1 MPISHIALAI
11 MVAAIYGTAFVAIQF
26 AIDEIP
32 PLLATGYRYLLTVFP
47 FIFFV
52 KKPNVS
58 WRILAA
64 YGLVQAVI
72 MFGVIFT
79 AIKWGMP
86 PGIASMVV
94 QLQVFFTIGI
104 SFFAFGE
111 VPTRRQASG
120 AVLALVGVAIIG
132 IGLNETTPLLPFL
145 MTIASAFAW
154 GIANTISKRA
164 KPDSMLGFVV
174 WSALF
179 APVPLFVLSMVIEGT
194 AFALPPAIP
203 SGVAIWSVLYLAYPT
218 TVLAFT
224 AWVFLL
230 QRHNASAVTPFALL
244 IPIFGM
250 GSTALVFG
258 ETLSATT
265 FAGSGLVF
273 AGLTIAVFKWRS
285 GRNSSTH

>member
-1 MPISHIALAI
+1 MPLSHIALAI

-32 PLLATGYRYLLTVFP
+32 PIMATGNRYLLTVFP

-52 KKPNVS
+52 RKPNVS
-58 WRILAA
+58 WSLLAT
-64 YGLVQAVI
+64 YGVVQAVI
-72 MFGVIFT
+72 MFATIFS
-79 AIKWGMP
+79 AIKLGMP

-111 VPTRRQASG
+111 KPTTRQAIG
-120 AVLALVGVAIIG
+120 ALLALFGVAIIG
-132 IGLNETTPLLPFL
+132 VGLNETVPVWPFF
-145 MTIASAFAW
+145 MTIFSAAAW
-154 GIANTISKRA
+154 GVANTISKKA
-164 KPDSMLGFVV
+164 NSNSMLGFVV

-179 APVPLFVLSMVIEGT
+179 APVPLFALSMLIEGT
-194 AFALPPAIP
+194 QFGIPPVMPSAI
-203 SGVAIWSVLYLAYPT
+203 AIWSILYLAYPT

-230 QRHNASAVTPFALL
+230 QRHNAAAVTPFALL

-250 GSTALVFG
+250 GSTAIVFG
-258 ETLSATT
+258 EQLSLTTLIGSAIV
-265 FAGSGLVF
+265 FLGLSV
-273 AGLTIAVFKWRS
+273 AVLHART
-285 GRNSSTH
+285 R

>member
-1 MPISHIALAI
+1 MPVSHIALAI
-11 MVAAIYGTAFVAIQF
+11 MVAAIYGTAFVAIQL

-58 WRILAA
+58 WSMLAA
-64 YGLVQAVI
+64 YGVVQAVI

-104 SFFAFGE
+104 SFLAYGE
-111 VPTRRQASG
+111 VPTKQQALG
-120 AVLALVGVAIIG
+120 AAIALLGVAIIG
-132 IGLNETTPLLPFL
+132 FELKETSPLLPFL

-154 GIANTISKRA
+154 GVANTISKHA

-179 APVPLFVLSMVIEGT
+179 APVPLFALSVLIEGT
-194 AFALPPAIP
+194 TFGLPPAMP
-203 SGVAIWSVLYLAYPT
+203 SATAIWSVLYLAYPT

-230 QRHNASAVTPFALL
+230 QRHNAAAVTPFALL
-244 IPIFGM
+244 VPIFGM
-250 GSTALVFG
+250 GSTAWVFG
-258 ETLSATT
+258 ETLSIATL
-265 FAGSGLVF
+265 AGSILVF
-273 AGLTIAVFKWRS
+273 AGLSIAVLKWRS
-285 GRNSSTH
+285 GRPSSAA

>member
-1 MPISHIALAI
+1 MPVSHIALAI
-11 MVAAIYGTAFVAIQF
+11 MVAAIYGTAFVAIQL

-58 WRILAA
+58 WSMLAA
-64 YGLVQAVI
+64 YGVVQAVI

-104 SFFAFGE
+104 SFLAYGE
-111 VPTRRQASG
+111 VPTKQQALG
-120 AVLALVGVAIIG
+120 AAIALLGVAIIG
-132 IGLNETTPLLPFL
+132 FGLNETSPLLPFL

-154 GIANTISKRA
+154 GVANTISKHA

-179 APVPLFVLSMVIEGT
+179 APVPLFALSVLIEGT
-194 AFALPPAIP
+194 TFGLPPAMP
-203 SGVAIWSVLYLAYPT
+203 SATAIWSVLYLAYPT

-230 QRHNASAVTPFALL
+230 QRHNAAAVTPFALL
-244 IPIFGM
+244 VPIFGM
-250 GSTALVFG
+250 GSTAWVFG
-258 ETLSATT
+258 ETLSIATL
-265 FAGSGLVF
+265 AGSILVF
-273 AGLTIAVFKWRS
+273 AGLSIAVLKWRS
-285 GRNSSTH
+285 GRPSSAA